1 MSFIGISTIVPHIVN
16 LPGQTGEG
24 ISAAFSYSKSSFRQD
39 ESDPTPTIT
48 GTQGG
53 TFSSTPSGLSIN
65 SSTGTIDL
73 SISDIRSYTITYT
86 VQGVSA
92 QQSLSVISPLSIDNN
107 FSMKFDGSSY
117 IYGPPLGDL
126 IDITSNS
133 KLSISCWIYSIST
146 AGTRGICAT
155 SNHSYGLG
163 LYTAGSAITFRV
175 SGGSDNIVSG
185 NASYLN
191 GWHHVAATYD
201 ESLSSNNMRLY
212 FDGSEIASG
221 TSSATGFPNYNLDI
235 GALNGGS
242 GSPGDFFLG
251 NIDEFAVFNEV
262 LSATTIQ
269 DIYNATANNSSKV
282 YDLNQV
288 TEGAPVAWYRMGD

>member
-1 MSFIGISTIVPHIVN
+1 MSFIGIGTIIPHIVN
-16 LPGQTGEG
+16 LPGQTGEA

-53 TFSSTPSGLSIN
+53 TFSSSPSGLTIN

-73 SISDIRSYTITYT
+73 SNSDIKSYTITYT

-133 KLSISCWIYSIST
+133 KLSISCWIYSLST
-146 AGTRGICAT
+146 AGVRGICAT

-163 LYTAGSAITFRV
+163 LYTAGSDIYFRV
-175 SGGSDNIVSG
+175 SGGANKI
-185 NASYLN
+185 NASATYLN

-288 TEGAPVAWYRMGD
+288 TEGAPRAWYRMGD